1 MGAPPRI
8 EADVCIVGAGIVGLA
23 HAHEARARG
32 LRVVVLER
40 SARAVGASVR
50 NFGHGCLAAMADG
63 RPLECALATRPR
75 WIDLAARAE
84 LDLWLEGTVVVARRE
99 DELAVMEAVSRD
111 PRRGARLLGA
121 REVAELVPIPTEDVI
136 GGLHATLDWRVD
148 PRRAVGK
155 LAALLE
161 LDPQALV
168 LWNAPVHEVAPGEV
182 QSARASVCAP
192 IVVLCPGPD
201 FDTLPPAFQ
210 PQRPDITRCKL
221 QMLRVSAPGPL
232 RYGPALMTGLSLIR
246 YPGYLAA
253 EGALELRER
262 LSDSHPELLEAGVH
276 LIVTQLPG
284 GDLIVGD
291 SHDYGETP
299 APFNDESVFEL
310 LLREACGLLGADRLE
325 VRQRW
330 HGVYPTAPGDPF
342 LIENPAPGV
351 HLVEV
356 VSGVGMTTAL
366 GLAVGVLDQ
375 IVGGDRAPEATV
387 SSPRADPDGW
397 SAAPLPSA
405 EPYSDFG
412 S

>member
-1 MGAPPRI
+1 M
-8 EADVCIVGAGIVGLA
+8 GLA

-50 NFGHGCLAAMADG
+50 NFGHGCLAAMAEG
-63 RPLECALATRPR
+63 PPLECAVESRAR

-84 LDLWLEGTVVVARRE
+84 LDLWLEGTVVVARHQ
-99 DELAVMEAVSRD
+99 DELAVMEAISRD
-111 PRRGARLLGA
+111 ERRGARLLVA
-121 REVAELVPIPTEDVI
+121 SEVAELVPIPTHGVI

-148 PRRAVGK
+148 PRNAVAK
-155 LAALLE
+155 LAGLLE
-161 LDPQALV
+161 RDPEARV
-168 LWNAPVHEVAPGEV
+168 LWNAPVHEVCPGEV
-182 QSARASVCAP
+182 HSARASVRAP
-192 IVVLCPGPD
+192 IVILCPGPD
-201 FDTLPPAFQ
+201 FDTLPPAF
-210 PQRPDITRCKL
+210 RPRRPEITRCKL
-221 QMLRVSAPGPL
+221 QMLRVSAPGPV

-246 YPGYLAA
+246 YPGYMAA
-253 EGALELRER
+253 DGALELRER
-262 LSDSHPELLEAGVH
+262 LSDSHPDLLEAGVH

-284 GDLIVGD
+284 GDLIIGD

-299 APFNDESVFEL
+299 APFNEESIFEL
-310 LLREACGLLGADRLE
+310 LLREARGLLGAERLE

-366 GLAVGVLDQ
+366 GLAVGVVDQ
-375 IVGGDRAPEATV
+375 ILTSDRDPKAPV
-387 SSPRADPDGW
+387 NLPRGDPDGW
-397 SAAPLPSA
+397 SAARPPSA
-405 EPYSDFG
+405 APYSDSG